1 MAKQYTQIFRRKR
14 EGKTNYH
21 VRKKVLLSRLPF
33 LVIRITN
40 KNAILQISKAKI
52 EGDQIIA
59 SVHTRQLIKF
69 GWPFSRKNIPACYLA
84 GLMLG
89 LKAKGKINSDIIV
102 YLGVSPFVKGS
113 RATAAIKGVQDAGLN
128 VRVDPETFPSEERI
142 RGNHIIDYAKKLKE
156 TDFSIYTKRFSSYVR
171 EGLNVE
177 NMAKI
182 FEEVRQKIVESGGA
196 VK

>member
-1 MAKQYTQIFRRKR
+1 MTKQYIQIFRRKR

-21 VRKKVLLSRLPF
+21 VRKKILLSRLPF
-33 LVIRITN
+33 LVVRISN
-40 KNAILQISKAKI
+40 KNAILQIAKAGI

-69 GWPFSRKNIPACYLA
+69 GWPFSRKNTPACYLA

-89 LKAKGKINSDIIV
+89 LKAKSKINSDIIV
-102 YLGVSPFVKGS
+102 YLGVSPYVNGSRVTAAVKGLL
-113 RATAAIKGVQDAGLN
+113 DAGLN

-142 RGNHIIDYAKKLKE
+142 RGEHIIEYAKKLKT
-156 TDFSIYTKRFSSYVR
+156 TDFSLYTKRFSNYVR

-177 NMAKI
+177 DMAKI
-182 FEEVRQKIVESGGA
+182 FEEVKQKIVESGG
-196 VK
+196 VIR